1 MQPRL
6 SMSYYV
12 FTMTHEKK
20 KIRES
25 LRQELLLRGNIDLWR
40 QQIWVRGTDNVKSL
54 T

>member
-25 LRQELLLRGNIDLWR
+25 LKQELCLKGNSDFWR
-40 QQIWVRGTDNVKSL
+40 QKVWVGGN
-54 T
+54 